1 MVSIL
6 LSGLTLSV
14 LHALIPNHWIPLVAL
29 SKKEQWKLGQTLKM
43 TIIAGSA
50 HVLSTILIGILISF
64 LSLNLSKNFDVFTGW
79 ISPLLLIVLVI
90 FFLYLQYNHHHF
102 HYAYISINK
111 IITAN

>member
-64 LSLNLSKNFDVFTGW
+64 LSLNLYKNFDVFYGRLCTHF
-79 ISPLLLIVLVI
+79 LII
-90 FFLYLQYNHHHF
+90 NGFFFFIQYNIYHL
-102 HYAYISINK
+102 
-111 IITAN
+111 

>member
-6 LSGLTLSV
+6 LIALTLSV

-50 HVLSTILIGILISF
+50 HVLSTILIGIVISI
-64 LSLNLSKNFDVFTGW
+64 LSFNLSSNFEAFTRW
-79 ISPLLLIVLVI
+79 ISPLLLIGLGI
-90 FFLYLQYNHHHF
+90 FFLYQHYHHHHF
-102 HYAYISINK
+102 QIDEA
-111 IITAN
+111 ANTKSVRS